1 MKKIENVFEEVQKIM
16 AKQLRK
22 PVESIQ
28 LDAQIKRDLGA
39 DSIDI
44 LQLLL
49 RIEDDYGIMIP
60 DEQLANF
67 NTVGDVVA
75 FLETLSKK

>member
-28 LDAQIKRDLGA
+28 MDSQIKKDLGA

-75 FLETLSKK
+75 FLEKLSNK

>member
-22 PVESIQ
+22 PVESIR
-28 LDAQIKRDLGA
+28 LDSQIKRDLGA

-60 DEQLANF
+60 DEALATF
-67 NTVGDVVA
+67 STVGDVVA
-75 FLETLSKK
+75 FLEKLSKK

>member
-28 LDAQIKRDLGA
+28 LDSQIKKDLGA

>member
-28 LDAQIKRDLGA
+28 LDSQIKRDLGA

>member
-22 PVESIQ
+22 PVESIRM
-28 LDAQIKRDLGA
+28 DSQIKRDLGA

-60 DEQLANF
+60 DERLANF

-75 FLETLSKK
+75 FLEKLSEK